1 MMQNIEGVP
10 SSECRILRA
19 TNLVHHQ
26 ILGAPR
32 KTFKEA
38 EEQKSLAMNG
48 TGCSGGDPVRQRR
61 GNTLLLTI

>member
-10 SSECRILRA
+10 SSKCRILRA

-38 EEQKSLAMNG
+38 EEQKSLAMN
-48 TGCSGGDPVRQRR
+48 
-61 GNTLLLTI
+61 